1 MGVFFDVEAE
11 GPAVISGAIG
21 GRVTTFPLGAEF
33 GAFAEDV
40 VGSSVGLAT
49 PPSCVLSIEL
59 RIVGIS
65 DVGAALVGLALGP
78 PGKTVGHVVLG
89 VVVPTSPGLCVGLPV
104 STVGPSVSSK
114 VGEGGVGMLPIASCT
129 GGSLLP
135 PSKGAS
141 EGLLVPTAKTGGRED
156 CPRAG
161 GKIGLSDSML
171 LSEGGLVIAPR
182 FGSTGGLVAAPS
194 KFVGLP
200 GGRVTSP
207 TSSVDRDGLST
218 SFQGGLDTLSRLGG
232 LVNSPKF

>member
-33 GAFAEDV
+33 GVAGRVEATGAFAEDV

-156 CPRAG
+156 
-161 GKIGLSDSML
+161 
-171 LSEGGLVIAPR
+171 
-182 FGSTGGLVAAPS
+182 
-194 KFVGLP
+194 
-200 GGRVTSP
+200 
-207 TSSVDRDGLST
+207 
-218 SFQGGLDTLSRLGG
+218 
-232 LVNSPKF
+232 